1 MNTQQMATGLLQEAA
16 YRLDALRR
24 SQEKGQW
31 SYTVR
36 LAQEC
41 VELALKATLRFY
53 GIEPP
58 KWHDV
63 GTILAENQDK
73 FPVNL
78 RAKLTEIRDIST
90 RLRKEREVSMYG
102 DEVLGLP
109 PSRLYTENEAT
120 QAAQW
125 AEFIYALASGTI
137 AGQEPGKK
145 TP

>member
-1 MNTQQMATGLLQEAA
+1 MNTQEMATGLLQEASF
-16 YRLDALRR
+16 RLEALRR

-41 VELALKATLRFY
+41 VELALKATLRFC

-63 GTILAENQDK
+63 GTILTENQDRL
-73 FPVNL
+73 PLNL
-78 RAKLTEIRDIST
+78 RERLVEIKDISAK
-90 RLRKEREVSMYG
+90 LRKEREVSMYG

-109 PSRLYTENEAT
+109 PSRLYSESEAT

-125 AEFIYALASGTI
+125 AEFIYDLAEQII
-137 AGQEPGKK
+137 AHQ
-145 TP
+145 

>member
-1 MNTQQMATGLLQEAA
+1 LNTREMATGLLQEAQ
-16 YRLDALRR
+16 YRLEAMRG

-63 GTILAENQDK
+63 GALLDENQDR
-73 FPVNL
+73 FP
-78 RAKLTEIRDIST
+78 RAMQERLVEIKVISA

-109 PSRLYTENEAT
+109 PSRLFSEGEAT
-120 QAAQW
+120 QAAAW
-125 AEFIYALASGTI
+125 AELVYGIASQI
-137 AGQEPGKK
+137 VAG
-145 TP
+145 

>member
-1 MNTQQMATGLLQEAA
+1 MNTREMASGLLQEAG
-16 YRLDALRR
+16 YRLEGLRR

-63 GTILAENQDK
+63 GTLLMENQDR
-73 FPVNL
+73 FPLNL
-78 RAKLTEIRDIST
+78 RERLAEIKDISA
-90 RLRKEREVSMYG
+90 RLRKEREASMYG
-102 DEVLGLP
+102 DEVMGLP
-109 PSRLYTENEAT
+109 PSRLYNEAEAK

-125 AEFIYALASGTI
+125 AEFIYGLAAQTI
-137 AGQEPGKK
+137 AGQETGKAS
-145 TP
+145 